1 MKNYSKIEKNTL
13 LLLLCLIFASCLTNV
28 EEPEV
33 ELEPVDLCADITYSG
48 NVKTI
53 INSSC
58 IQCHGSG
65 GNFPNLT
72 TYSGVSSNA
81 TIVKNAVVSGRM
93 PQGGSLTQ
101 EQIKAIECWVD
112 AGAPN
117 N

>member
-1 MKNYSKIEKNTL
+1 MKTKFNNQLITL
-13 LLLLCLIFASCLTNV
+13 LFGILFASCLTNV

-33 ELEPVDLCADITYSG
+33 DPGPIDPCEDITYST
-48 NVKTI
+48 NVKPI
-53 INSSC
+53 IDSSC

-81 TIVKNAVVSGRM
+81 AIVKNAVVSGRM

>member
-1 MKNYSKIEKNTL
+1 MKTKFNNQFVIL
-13 LLLLCLIFASCLTNV
+13 LFGILFASCLTNV
-28 EEPEV
+28 EEPDDDTNT
-33 ELEPVDLCADITYSG
+33 PDPCADITYTT
-48 NVKTI
+48 NVKPI
-53 INSSC
+53 IDSSC

-72 TYSGVSSNA
+72 TYSGVSTNA

-112 AGAPN
+112 AGALN